1 MATNALQQE
10 YTKKI
15 LPELQKELGIGNIFA
30 VPRVEKVVVNVGFG
44 KHKEDKV
51 YKDSI
56 IESVRRITGQ
66 APLVTTARKAISN
79 FKVRQG
85 QEIGAKVTL
94 RGKRMYDFI
103 QKMTRITFPRVRD
116 FRGIPVTKID
126 QNGNLN
132 VGFTEHNVFP
142 EISTDEVERIFGL
155 EVTVVTTAKTREE
168 GELLF
173 RKLGF
178 PLQKREEQETK

>member
-1 MATNALQQE
+1 MAINALHQE
-10 YTKKI
+10 YKEKI
-15 LPELQKELGIGNIFA
+15 LPELQKELGIKNVFS
-30 VPRVEKVVVNVGFG
+30 VPRIEKVVVNVGFG
-44 KHKEDKV
+44 KHKEDKAF
-51 YKDSI
+51 KDSI
-56 IESVRRITGQ
+56 LDSLRRITGQ
-66 APLVTTARKAISN
+66 APQVTTARKAISN
-79 FKVRQG
+79 FNVRAG

-116 FRGIPVTKID
+116 FRGVPHKKVD
-126 QNGNLN
+126 QNGNLS
-132 VGFTEHNVFP
+132 VGFVEHNVFP
-142 EISTDEVERIFGL
+142 EISTDEVERLFGL

-178 PLQKREEQETK
+178 PLQKREEQESK